1 MGKSQFTIQLKKG
14 MAAGHKFNTVVVYLP
29 PAGVK
34 DGIAEAVRA
43 NPDLKK
49 AIILTEK
56 VAVKDSRIMRA
67 ICQMNGVD
75 LFGGNCLGLAD
86 SWNHVRLG
94 GALGWQ

>member
-1 MGKSQFTIQLKKG
+1 M
-14 MAAGHKFNTVVVYLP
+14 P
-29 PAGVK
+29 PSGVK
-34 DGIAEAVRA
+34 DGIAEAVRD

-67 ICQMNGVD
+67 ICQTNGVD

-94 GALGWQ
+94 GALGGNAP